1 MFGVSGQTMLAVP
14 EDQAAPEGH
23 DAFASA
29 FASAEK
35 GERDAKGDGSPWR
48 RSRAVHPTPEPP

>member
-1 MFGVSGQTMLAVP
+1 MLAVP